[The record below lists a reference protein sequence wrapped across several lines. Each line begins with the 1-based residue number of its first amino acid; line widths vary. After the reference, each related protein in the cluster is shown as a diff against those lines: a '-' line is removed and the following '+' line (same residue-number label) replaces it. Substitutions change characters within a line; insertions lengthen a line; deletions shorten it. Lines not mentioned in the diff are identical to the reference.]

1 MSYENCWHRLTKRY
15 DADEAKAIVRWV
27 LDVRFNLSWAD
38 ILCDRVSALSADD
51 QAELERIIVRLEQGE
66 PVQYVVGVAY
76 FCGRQFHV
84 GPGVLIPRPET
95 EELCQWC
102 LSTVAEGWGGRIL
115 DIGTGSGCIACTL
128 AAERPHAKV
137 AGWDIS
143 FKALRI
149 ASANAETLGA
159 DVHFELMDI
168 LTLSKDEP
176 NRWDIIVSNP
186 PYVCEREKEQMEHH
200 VLDHEPSLA
209 LFVPDDDPLMFYRA
223 IAGYSVMT
231 LTPGGQLFL
240 EINPMYADNLVGL
253 LQDSGLTDIE
263 VRNDQYGKQRMI
275 KAVRP

>member
-51 QAELERIIVRLEQGE
+51 QAELEHIMVRLEQGE
-66 PVQYVVGVAY
+66 PVQYVLGIAY
-76 FCGRQFHV
+76 FYGRQFHV

-102 LSTVAEGWGGRIL
+102 LSTVSAELEGSIL

-137 AGWDIS
+137 TGWDIS

-149 ASANAETLGA
+149 ASANAEALGA
-159 DVHFELMDI
+159 NVHFELIDI
-168 LTLSKDEP
+168 LTLSNYEP

-186 PYVCEREKEQMEHH
+186 PYVCEKEKEQMEYH

-209 LFVPDDDPLMFYRA
+209 LFVPDDDPLLFYRA
-223 IAGYSVMT
+223 IAKYSVT
-231 LTPGGQLFL
+231 SLTPGGQLYL
-240 EINPMYADNLVGL
+240 EINPHYAADLVEL
-253 LQDSGLTDIE
+253 LLDSGLAGIE
-263 VRNDQYGKQRMI
+263 VHNDQYGKQRMI
-275 KAVRP
+275 KAVKP

>member
-51 QAELERIIVRLEQGE
+51 QAELEHIMVRLEQGE
-66 PVQYVVGVAY
+66 PVQYVLGIAY
-76 FCGRQFHV
+76 FYGRQFHV

-102 LSTVAEGWGGRIL
+102 LSTVSAEWEGSIL

-137 AGWDIS
+137 TGWDIS

-149 ASANAETLGA
+149 ASANAEALGA
-159 DVHFELMDI
+159 DVHFELIDI
-168 LTLSKDEP
+168 LTLSNYEP

-186 PYVCEREKEQMEHH
+186 PYVCEKEKEQMEHH

-209 LFVPDDDPLMFYRA
+209 LFVPDDDPLLFYRA
-223 IAGYSVMT
+223 IAKYSLKS
-231 LTPGGQLFL
+231 LTSGGQLYL
-240 EINPMYADNLVGL
+240 EINPHYAADLVEL
-253 LQDSGLTDIE
+253 LLDSGLAGIE
-263 VRNDQYGKQRMI
+263 VHNDQYGKQRMI
-275 KAVRP
+275 KAVKT

>member
-1 MSYENCWHRLTKRY
+1 VSYENCWHRLTKRY

-51 QAELERIIVRLEQGE
+51 QAELEHIMVRLEQGE
-66 PVQYVVGVAY
+66 PVQYVLGIAY
-76 FCGRQFHV
+76 FYGRQFHV

-102 LSTVAEGWGGRIL
+102 LSTVSAEWEGSIL

-137 AGWDIS
+137 TGWDIS

-149 ASANAETLGA
+149 ASANAEALGA
-159 DVHFELMDI
+159 NVHFELIDI
-168 LTLSKDEP
+168 LTLSNYEP

-186 PYVCEREKEQMEHH
+186 PYVCEKEKEQMEYH

-209 LFVPDDDPLMFYRA
+209 LFVPDDDPLLFYRA
-223 IAGYSVMT
+223 IAKYSVT
-231 LTPGGQLFL
+231 SLTPGGQLYL
-240 EINPMYADNLVGL
+240 EINPHYAADLVEL
-253 LQDSGLTDIE
+253 LLDSGLAGIE
-263 VRNDQYGKQRMI
+263 VHNDQYGKQRMI
-275 KAVRP
+275 KAVKP

>member
-27 LDVRFNLSWAD
+27 LDVRLNLSWAD
-38 ILCDRVSALSADD
+38 ILCDRVSALSAGD
-51 QAELERIIVRLEQGE
+51 QAELEHIMVRLEQGE
-66 PVQYVVGVAY
+66 PVQYVLGIAY
-76 FCGRQFHV
+76 FYGRQFHV

-102 LSTVAEGWGGRIL
+102 LSTVSAEWEGSIL

-137 AGWDIS
+137 TGWDIS

-149 ASANAETLGA
+149 ASANTEALDA
-159 DVHFELMDI
+159 DVHFELIDI
-168 LTLSKDEP
+168 LTLSNYEP

-186 PYVCEREKEQMEHH
+186 PYVCEKEKEQMEHH

-209 LFVPDDDPLMFYRA
+209 LFVPDDDPLLFYRA
-223 IAGYSVMT
+223 IAKYSVKS
-231 LTPGGQLFL
+231 LTPGGQLYL
-240 EINPMYADNLVGL
+240 EINPHYAADLVEL
-253 LQDSGLTDIE
+253 LLDSGLTGIK
-263 VRNDQYGKQRMI
+263 VHNDQYGKQRMI
-275 KAVRP
+275 KAVKP

>member
-51 QAELERIIVRLEQGE
+51 QAELEHIMVRLEQGE
-66 PVQYVVGVAY
+66 PVQYVLGIAY
-76 FCGRQFHV
+76 FYGRQFHV

-102 LSTVAEGWGGRIL
+102 LSTVSAEWEGSIL

-137 AGWDIS
+137 TGWDIS

-149 ASANAETLGA
+149 ASANAEALGA
-159 DVHFELMDI
+159 DVHFELIDI
-168 LTLSKDEP
+168 LTLSNYEP

-186 PYVCEREKEQMEHH
+186 PYVCEKEKEQMEYH

-209 LFVPDDDPLMFYRA
+209 LFVPDDDPLLFYRA
-223 IAGYSVMT
+223 IAKYSLKS
-231 LTPGGQLFL
+231 LTSGGQLYL
-240 EINPMYADNLVGL
+240 EINPHYAADLVEL
-253 LQDSGLTDIE
+253 LLDSGLAGIE
-263 VRNDQYGKQRMI
+263 VHNDQYGKQRMI
-275 KAVRP
+275 KAVKP

>member
-51 QAELERIIVRLEQGE
+51 QAELEHIMVRLEQGE
-66 PVQYVVGVAY
+66 PVQYVLGIAY
-76 FCGRQFHV
+76 FYGRQFHV

-102 LSTVAEGWGGRIL
+102 LSTVSAEWEGSIL

-137 AGWDIS
+137 TGWDIS

-149 ASANAETLGA
+149 ASANAEALGA
-159 DVHFELMDI
+159 NVHFELIDI
-168 LTLSKDEP
+168 LTLSNYEP

-186 PYVCEREKEQMEHH
+186 PYVCEKEKEQMEHH

-209 LFVPDDDPLMFYRA
+209 LFVPDDDPLLFYRA
-223 IAGYSVMT
+223 IAKYSLKS
-231 LTPGGQLFL
+231 LTSGGQLYL
-240 EINPMYADNLVGL
+240 EINPHYAADLVEL
-253 LQDSGLTDIE
+253 LLDSGLAGIE
-263 VRNDQYGKQRMI
+263 VHNDQYGKQRMI
-275 KAVRP
+275 KAVKP

>member
-51 QAELERIIVRLEQGE
+51 QAELEHIMVRLEQGE
-66 PVQYVVGVAY
+66 PVQYVLGIAY
-76 FCGRQFHV
+76 FYGRQFHV

-102 LSTVAEGWGGRIL
+102 LSTVSAEWEGSIL

-137 AGWDIS
+137 TGWDIS

-149 ASANAETLGA
+149 ASANAEALGA
-159 DVHFELMDI
+159 NVHFELIDI
-168 LTLSKDEP
+168 LTLSNYEP

-186 PYVCEREKEQMEHH
+186 PYVCEKEKEQMEYH

-209 LFVPDDDPLMFYRA
+209 LFVPDDDPLLFYRA
-223 IAGYSVMT
+223 IAKYSVKS
-231 LTPGGQLFL
+231 LTSGGQLYL
-240 EINPMYADNLVGL
+240 EINPHYAADLVEL
-253 LQDSGLTDIE
+253 LLDSGLAGIE
-263 VRNDQYGKQRMI
+263 VHNDQYGKQRMI
-275 KAVRP
+275 KAVKT

>member
-1 MSYENCWHRLTKRY
+1 VSYENCWHRLTKRY

-51 QAELERIIVRLEQGE
+51 QAELEHIMVRLEQGE
-66 PVQYVVGVAY
+66 PVQYVVGIAY
-76 FCGRQFHV
+76 FYGRQFHV

-102 LSTVAEGWGGRIL
+102 LSTVSAEWEGSIL

-137 AGWDIS
+137 TGWDIS

-149 ASANAETLGA
+149 ASANAEVLGA
-159 DVHFELMDI
+159 DVHFELIDI
-168 LTLSKDEP
+168 LTLSNYEP

-186 PYVCEREKEQMEHH
+186 PYVCEKEKEQMEHH

-209 LFVPDDDPLMFYRA
+209 LFVPDDDPLLFYRA
-223 IAGYSVMT
+223 IAKYSLKS
-231 LTPGGQLFL
+231 LTSGGQLYL
-240 EINPMYADNLVGL
+240 EINPHYAADLVEL
-253 LQDSGLTDIE
+253 LLDSGLAGIE
-263 VRNDQYGKQRMI
+263 VHNDQYGKQRMI
-275 KAVRP
+275 KAVKP

>member
-51 QAELERIIVRLEQGE
+51 QAELEHIMVRLEQGE
-66 PVQYVVGVAY
+66 PVQYVLGIAY
-76 FCGRQFHV
+76 FYGRQFHV

-102 LSTVAEGWGGRIL
+102 LSTVSAEWEGSIL

-137 AGWDIS
+137 TGWDIS

-149 ASANAETLGA
+149 ASANAEALGA
-159 DVHFELMDI
+159 NVHFELIDI
-168 LTLSKDEP
+168 LTLSNYEP

-186 PYVCEREKEQMEHH
+186 PYVCEKEKEQMEYH

-209 LFVPDDDPLMFYRA
+209 LFVPDDDPLLFYRA
-223 IAGYSVMT
+223 IAKYSLKS
-231 LTPGGQLFL
+231 LTSGGQLYL
-240 EINPMYADNLVGL
+240 EINPHYAADLVEL
-253 LQDSGLTDIE
+253 LLDSGLAGIE
-263 VRNDQYGKQRMI
+263 VHNDQYGKQRMI
-275 KAVRP
+275 KAVKP